1 MKKIIKQYYSECLI
15 MIKVFYIQFNLITIL
30 FFSISEL
37 TFLIAEKQV
46 SSNAISY
53 LKIKLSNEISA
64 STLFINI
71 IINNYTKFTTKSIN
85 SII

>member
-15 MIKVFYIQFNLITIL
+15 MIKVFCIQFNLIIIL
-30 FFSISEL
+30 FFISEL

-64 STLFINI
+64 STLFII
-71 IINNYTKFTTKSIN
+71 QLHQIHHQIN
-85 SII
+85 